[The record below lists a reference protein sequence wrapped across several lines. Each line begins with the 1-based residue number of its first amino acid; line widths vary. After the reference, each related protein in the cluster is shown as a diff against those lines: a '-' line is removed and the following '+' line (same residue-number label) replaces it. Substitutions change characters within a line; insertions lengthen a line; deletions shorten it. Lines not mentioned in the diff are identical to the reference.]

1 MYALQYNHI
10 AEWRAGSR
18 LCSQVML
25 KLLLD
30 RASWDMSH
38 HTCCLTHTA
47 VCPAANHLVK
57 QRYEEK
63 LTQVRAFG
71 REKNL
76 PRSIR
81 TRLVSHYENIYP
93 GAPLYRLTHKCLN
106 VS

>member
-1 MYALQYNHI
+1 
-10 AEWRAGSR
+10 
-18 LCSQVML
+18 
-25 KLLLD
+25 
-30 RASWDMSH
+30 
-38 HTCCLTHTA
+38 
-47 VCPAANHLVK
+47 LVK

-93 GAPLYRLTHKCLN
+93 GKPRYRITRASPHPN
-106 VS
+106 VSCLGVQMGK